1 MVVTTGDGY
10 VASAEPQLEKKLEN
24 YTASVAGNFTASPS
38 QLENKE
44 SIMQRFDSEMK
55 ISKRLKLK

>member
-10 VASAEPQLEKKLEN
+10 VASAEPQLRKN
-24 YTASVAGNFTASPS
+24 WRIIRICCWNFTASPS

-44 SIMQRFDSEMK
+44 SIMQRLIVK
-55 ISKRLKLK
+55 

>member
-10 VASAEPQLEKKLEN
+10 VASAEPQLRKNWEL
-24 YTASVAGNFTASPS
+24 YCICCWNFTASPS

-44 SIMQRFDSEMK
+44 SIMQRFDSE
-55 ISKRLKLK
+55 IRFQNG